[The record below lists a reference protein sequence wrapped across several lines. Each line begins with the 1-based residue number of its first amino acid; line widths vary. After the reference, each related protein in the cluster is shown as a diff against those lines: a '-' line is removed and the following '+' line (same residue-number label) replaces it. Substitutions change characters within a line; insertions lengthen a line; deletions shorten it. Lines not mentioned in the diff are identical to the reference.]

1 MVGLDDSTHP
11 TTMWWELTQREIL
24 RAMTPRFVLTIC
36 CALLTGLGLYFAP
49 DAAVSSVR
57 GAITD
62 AMRPGQLLLRTKI
75 ASLFKTSSET
85 DSATENDLVE
95 RLKEELTVE
104 REKTRRLQ
112 TQLAQLT
119 EQYQG
124 EQEISAAMLR
134 TKRLIVPSLTEV
146 AVLGDTV
153 AEQWRSGK
161 VLDQGSKNGLREN
174 ELVLSTRKPVRPLID
189 FGEDGDLSA
198 EDLMLLGRC
207 VIGKVEHVGRWTS
220 TFLRVTDSRYR
231 GRAQLIRETESGFVF
246 EAQGILKGQGG
257 PLCKLEGIPA
267 ERSVRVNDAV
277 YTAERDG
284 ILPTP
289 LYYGQ
294 VVEAELGMDDR
305 EWTVY
310 VKPAEVPSQL
320 TRVHVLR
327 TAVNPGRLAVK

>member
-1 MVGLDDSTHP
+1 
-11 TTMWWELTQREIL
+11 
-24 RAMTPRFVLTIC
+24 MTPRFVLTFC
-36 CALLTGLGLYFAP
+36 CISLTGVGLYFAP
-49 DAAVSSVR
+49 DAAVSRVR
-57 GAITD
+57 GTITD
-62 AMRPGQLLLRTKI
+62 AIRPGQILFHRAM
-75 ASLFKTSSET
+75 ASILGRLSESG
-85 DSATENDLVE
+85 SATDNDVTE
-95 RLKEELTVE
+95 RLKDELSVE
-104 REKTRRLQ
+104 RVRNRALQ
-112 TQLAQLT
+112 TRLAQVT

-124 EQEISAAMLR
+124 EQDITKAMLR
-134 TKRLIVPSLTEV
+134 TKRLIVPSLIEV

-161 VLDQGSKNGLREN
+161 LLDQGSMNGLREN

-189 FGEDGDLSA
+189 FGEDGDLST

-220 TFLRVTDSRYR
+220 TFQRVTDSHYR
-231 GRAQLIRETESGFVF
+231 GRAQLIRETQSGFVF

-267 ERSVRVNDAV
+267 EKSVRINDAV

-294 VVEAELGMDDR
+294 VVDAVLGMDDR

-310 VKPAEVPSQL
+310 VKPAAVPSQL
-320 TRVHVLR
+320 TQVHVLR
-327 TAVNPGRLAVK
+327 TAVNPDRLAVK

>member
-1 MVGLDDSTHP
+1 
-11 TTMWWELTQREIL
+11 
-24 RAMTPRFVLTIC
+24 MTPRLVLTIC
-36 CALLTGLGLYFAP
+36 CVSLTGVGLYFAP
-49 DAAVSSVR
+49 DAAVSHVR
-57 GAITD
+57 GTVTD
-62 AMRPGQLLLRTKI
+62 AIRPGQVLLRQTI
-75 ASLFKTSSET
+75 VTLFGGSSESR
-85 DSATENDLVE
+85 SATDNDVVE
-95 RLKEELTVE
+95 RLIDELSLE
-104 REKTRRLQ
+104 REKNRVLQ
-112 TQLAQLT
+112 TRLAQLT

-124 EQEISAAMLR
+124 EQEISESMLR

-161 VLDQGSKNGLREN
+161 LLDQGSKNGLREN
-174 ELVLSTRKPVRPLID
+174 ELVLSTKKPLRPLID
-189 FGEDGDLSA
+189 FGEDADLST

-220 TFLRVTDSRYR
+220 TFQRVTDSRYR
-231 GRAQLIRETESGFVF
+231 GRAQLIRETKSGFVF

-267 ERSVRVNDAV
+267 EKSVRVNDAV

-294 VVEAELGMDDR
+294 VVDAVLGIDDR

-310 VKPAEVPSQL
+310 VKPAAVQSQL

-327 TAVNPGRLAVK
+327 TAVNPDRLAVK

>member
-1 MVGLDDSTHP
+1 
-11 TTMWWELTQREIL
+11 
-24 RAMTPRFVLTIC
+24 MTPRSVLTVC
-36 CALLTGLGLYFAP
+36 CLSLTGVGLYFAP
-49 DAAVSSVR
+49 DAAVSRVR
-57 GAITD
+57 GTITD
-62 AMRPGQLLLRTKI
+62 AIRPGQVLLRQTM
-75 ASLFKTSSET
+75 ASMLGDFPKASSAA
-85 DSATENDLVE
+85 DDDVVE
-95 RLKEELTVE
+95 RLKEELSVE
-104 REKTRRLQ
+104 RVRNRVLQ
-112 TQLAQLT
+112 IRLAQLT

-124 EQEISAAMLR
+124 EQNISAAMLR

-161 VLDQGSKNGLREN
+161 LLDQGAKNGLREN
-174 ELVLSTRKPVRPLID
+174 ELVLSTKKPMRPLID
-189 FGEDGDLSA
+189 FGEDADLST

-220 TFLRVTDSRYR
+220 TFQRVTDSRYR
-231 GRAQLIRETESGFVF
+231 GRAQLIRETESGYVF

-267 ERSVRVNDAV
+267 EKSVRINDAV

-294 VVEAELGMDDR
+294 VVEAVLGIDDR
-305 EWTVY
+305 EWIVY
-310 VKPAEVPSQL
+310 VKPAPVADNL
-320 TRVHVLR
+320 TRVQVLR
-327 TAVNPGRLAVK
+327 TSVNPERSAVK

>member
-1 MVGLDDSTHP
+1 
-11 TTMWWELTQREIL
+11 
-24 RAMTPRFVLTIC
+24 MTPRFVLTIC
-36 CALLTGLGLYFAP
+36 CVSLTGVGLYFAP
-49 DAAVSSVR
+49 DAAVSHVR
-57 GAITD
+57 GAISD
-62 AMRPGQLLLRTKI
+62 AIRPGQVLMRQTI
-75 ASLFKTSSET
+75 ASLFGGSSESR
-85 DSATENDLVE
+85 SATDNDAVE
-95 RLKEELTVE
+95 RLNDELSLE
-104 REKTRRLQ
+104 REKNRVLQ
-112 TQLAQLT
+112 TRLAQLT

-124 EQEISAAMLR
+124 EQEISESMLR

-146 AVLGDTV
+146 AVLGDNL

-161 VLDQGSKNGLREN
+161 LLDQGSKNGIREN
-174 ELVLSTRKPVRPLID
+174 ELVLSTKKPLRPLID
-189 FGEDGDLSA
+189 FGEDAELST

-220 TFLRVTDSRYR
+220 TFQRVTDSRYR
-231 GRAQLIRETESGFVF
+231 GRAQLIRETKSGFVF

-267 ERSVRVNDAV
+267 GKSVRVNDAV

-294 VVEAELGMDDR
+294 VVDAVLGMDDR

-310 VKPAEVPSQL
+310 VKPAAVPSQL

-327 TAVNPGRLAVK
+327 TAVNPDRLAVK